1 MEHQTPD
8 PVRRSL
14 PSQGARVE
22 DDFVRRITPLKN
34 VSPRR
39 VAASLPFAIVAI
51 LVVAT
56 VAFGATVVRPM
67 VISAMA
73 SATPVVVGDDPD
85 ETDSPVVPTASPT
98 DKPTTAPTTAP
109 TGVPTARPTA
119 QPSSTATSG
128 TMRLTAKLDS
138 RKVVLTWTVYSGA
151 DFAYY
156 KVVRSSD
163 NKAAWPLGSG
173 DVLAAAISDRST
185 LTFTDCPTAGKTWS
199 YQVFAVKSANG
210 GYIVLDSTNLVTIA
224 VPAAPKPTSATDPTD
239 LGALHVVQNS
249 DGTYTFAWAA
259 YSGDIDFT
267 YYKLDGQAF
276 PAAPGY
282 VENGGHYWS
291 CLGTGDTSVTIKVD
305 PGTWNVNVE
314 AVYFPGGTA
323 TAVARTDTLKLVV
336 ASAEPPAIGLT
347 ATVGD
352 DGFAHLSWDKYTGDG
367 FQKYVIARVETGTP
381 SQLNAIETI
390 TDVSTTSWV
399 DKSVQ
404 PGHKY
409 YYRVLALSSSGAVLA
424 QSPVIKVRIPAAAT
438 PVPTTAPTAAPS
450 CSSES

>member
-1 MEHQTPD
+1 MKHQISD
-8 PVRRSL
+8 PLRRSL

-22 DDFVRRITPLKN
+22 DDLVRRIPPLKKL
-34 VSPRR
+34 SPRR

-67 VISAMA
+67 VISALA
-73 SATPVVVGDDPD
+73 SATPVVVGDDAD

-98 DKPTTAPTTAP
+98 AKPTTAPT
-109 TGVPTARPTA
+109 GGPTARPTA
-119 QPSSTATSG
+119 QPTSTATSG
-128 TMRLTAKLDS
+128 TMRLTAKLDG
-138 RKVVLTWTVYSGA
+138 RKVVLTWTAYSGA

-199 YQVFAVKSANG
+199 YEVFAVKSVDG
-210 GYIVLDSTNLVTIA
+210 GYVALDSTNLVTIA
-224 VPAAPKPTSATDPTD
+224 VPAAPKPTSAADPTD
-239 LGALHVVQNS
+239 LGALRVVKNS
-249 DGTYTFAWAA
+249 DGTYTFSWPA
-259 YSGDIDFT
+259 YTGDIDFT
-267 YYKLDGQAF
+267 YYKLDGQPF
-276 PAAPGY
+276 PTAPGY
-282 VENGGHYWS
+282 VENGGHYWA
-291 CLGTGDTSVTIKVD
+291 CLGTGDTSATLKVD
-305 PGTWNVNVE
+305 PGTWNINVE

-323 TAVARTDTLKLVV
+323 TAAARTDTLKLVV

-347 ATVGD
+347 VTVGD

-381 SQLNAIETI
+381 TQSNAVETI
-390 TDVSTTSWV
+390 ANVSTTSWV
-399 DKSVQ
+399 DQSVQ

-409 YYRVLALSSSGAVLA
+409 YYRVLALSSDGAVLA

-438 PVPTTAPTAAPS
+438 PVPTAAPTAAPS